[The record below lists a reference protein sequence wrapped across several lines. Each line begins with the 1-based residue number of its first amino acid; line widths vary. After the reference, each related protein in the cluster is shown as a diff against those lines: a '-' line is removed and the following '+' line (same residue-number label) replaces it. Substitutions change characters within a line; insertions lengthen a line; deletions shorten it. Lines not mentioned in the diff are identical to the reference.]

1 MDTRLHWAWIVL
13 LCAGPS
19 ALQAQTPIYR
29 CTENGI
35 ATFTDQPC
43 GEHAKPV
50 ELDSSRVSTFT
61 PVPAGKVDLPKSQR
75 RKPRASEPLEKK
87 RERCVSIRSGLRKID
102 AQFRAGYSA
111 KQGVRLEDRKR
122 DLRRQARELKC

>member
-1 MDTRLHWAWIVL
+1 MDTRLYWGCIVL
-13 LCAGPS
+13 LCAGS
-19 ALQAQTPIYR
+19 STLHAQTSIYR
-29 CTENGI
+29 CTINGI

-61 PVPAGKVDLPKSQR
+61 PVPAGKVDVPKSPR
-75 RKPRASEPLEKK
+75 RKARATGAEGKK
-87 RERCVSIRSGLRKID
+87 KERCVSIRSALRKID
-102 AQFRAGYSA
+102 DQFRSGYSA

-122 DLRRQARELKC
+122 DLRRQARELGC